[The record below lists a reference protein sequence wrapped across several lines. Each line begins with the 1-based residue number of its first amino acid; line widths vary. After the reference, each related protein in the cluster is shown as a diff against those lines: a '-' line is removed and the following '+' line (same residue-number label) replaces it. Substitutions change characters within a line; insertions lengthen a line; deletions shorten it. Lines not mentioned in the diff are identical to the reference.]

1 MLMVRNRS
9 HEHFKPMEHFKP
21 LALGE
26 VTGNHPNQVEFSNL
40 IFLVM
45 LLILTVLIMLLNA
58 CLDACLYN
66 DNNK

>member
-1 MLMVRNRS
+1 
-9 HEHFKPMEHFKP
+9 MEHFKP